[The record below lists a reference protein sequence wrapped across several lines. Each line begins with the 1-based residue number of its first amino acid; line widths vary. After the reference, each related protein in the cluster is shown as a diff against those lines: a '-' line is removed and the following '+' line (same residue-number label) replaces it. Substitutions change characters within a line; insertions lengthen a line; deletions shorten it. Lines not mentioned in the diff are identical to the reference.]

1 VNNPVNI
8 FHGIVLYYWLI
19 LEGTLIRVVNVYLYN
34 SNQQG
39 DIHLKYFSVLTQIF
53 VMMLI
58 VSACG
63 ASPQAA
69 PTINPID
76 LQSTAISAAST
87 IIAETQV
94 AIPTATSIPP
104 TATLTNTPMPTN
116 TFIPLPTEGIAST
129 PYPGG
134 NSNTGDPCINKVL
147 PGKLTG
153 NPIKIRIDNPTNGTI
168 NLTVYLQSGNPQ
180 GVCGYRVYALT
191 AGQSLVITDLVEGC
205 YSLWAWN
212 PDPNDYFMVTN
223 GTNCLDGS
231 TNWAFDITPSSI
243 RLRE

>member
-1 VNNPVNI
+1 MK
-8 FHGIVLYYWLI
+8 H
-19 LEGTLIRVVNVYLYN
+19 
-34 SNQQG
+34 
-39 DIHLKYFSVLTQIF
+39 FSVLTQILA
-53 VMMLI
+53 VMLI

-63 ASPQAA
+63 ASPQTA
-69 PTINPID
+69 PTINPVD
-76 LQSTAISAAST
+76 LQNTAVAAALT
-87 IIAETQV
+87 ILAETQV
-94 AIPTATSIPP
+94 AIPTSTSIPP
-104 TATLTNTPMPTN
+104 TATLTNTPVPTN

-129 PYPGG
+129 PNPGG
-134 NSNTGDPCINKVL
+134 NFDAGDPCINKVL

-153 NPIKIRIDNPTNGTI
+153 NPIKIRIDNPTDGTI

-180 GVCGYRVYALT
+180 GVCGYRGYVLT

-223 GTNCLDGS
+223 GTSCLDGS
-231 TNWAFDITPSSI
+231 TNWAFDITTSSI